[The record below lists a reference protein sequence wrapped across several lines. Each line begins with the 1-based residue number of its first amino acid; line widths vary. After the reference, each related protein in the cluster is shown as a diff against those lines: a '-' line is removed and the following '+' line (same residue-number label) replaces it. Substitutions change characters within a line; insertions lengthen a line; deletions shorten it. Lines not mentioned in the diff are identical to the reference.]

1 MLFEMYDSIIHYS
14 LSVDSTL
21 YPMSSCLSY
30 NRANWSIVHLGIRL
44 QLPEYS
50 LSLHFYMQFVVPLTP
65 KVNDVPEQLK
75 RLTNFL

>member
-30 NRANWSIVHLGIRL
+30 NRAN
-44 QLPEYS
+44 
-50 LSLHFYMQFVVPLTP
+50 
-65 KVNDVPEQLK
+65 
-75 RLTNFL
+75 